1 MMYNNRIKAIK
12 GMATAGQI
20 KRGLMFANIT
30 EVELDWKAV
39 LIVSLKKLTFV
50 LGVVELYLLKLK
62 ALY

>member
-30 EVELDWKAV
+30 EVELD
-39 LIVSLKKLTFV
+39 
-50 LGVVELYLLKLK
+50 
-62 ALY
+62 